1 MKSGAHRSGPA
12 PVLDIFSMN
21 RSFLIIILPA
31 VAVGLGYIL
40 VFRWLGF
47 ALEPFR
53 FVGAAVVI
61 VAAVILVQRRQ
72 RRKSSRGSR

>member
-1 MKSGAHRSGPA
+1 VADRQA
-12 PVLDIFSMN
+12 YRTLFAMN

-40 VFRWLGF
+40 MFHWLGF

-72 RRKSSRGSR
+72 RRKAPRVNR